1 MLSCLLTLG
10 GQVGRVLEAKSW
22 RAGRGRGA
30 PVDSCP
36 EHPFQRRSR
45 TWLMIKA
52 DVATSNFRG
61 AAPQTNGEG
70 GWGVGL
76 LKRADPG
83 REEGEGGGR
92 GGSCVGGR
100 IH

>member
-1 MLSCLLTLG
+1 M
-10 GQVGRVLEAKSW
+10 
-22 RAGRGRGA
+22 
-30 PVDSCP
+30 DSCP

-76 LKRADPG
+76 LKRAGPG
-83 REEGEGGGR
+83 REEGRRGREGRVLR
-92 GGSCVGGR
+92 GWAHSLVEGAC
-100 IH
+100 